1 MVNQSKTSNNKQL
14 NPWKW
19 AFWLLLLAIT
29 SVIIGFYLFIQT
41 STREETATPS
51 SNTTTNV
58 ADDVITAEADLSTMS
73 FNQLVTAVIGGD
85 NVPYQLTVGD
95 QVSFSGTLDALGTE
109 VVYTME
115 GQPSVMED
123 GNIAIDVTNIVLAG
137 LQLPTSTALALFQLT
152 LPTDL
157 PLQVLARESQI
168 IIRLDQ
174 VSNESDFTIRA
185 SDIDLANGRI
195 NIFLDVPLSYITS
208 QIEAEA
214 NSDQ

>member
-1 MVNQSKTSNNKQL
+1 MNQSKTSNNKRL

-29 SVIIGFYLFIQT
+29 SVIIGFFLFIQT

-174 VSNESDFTIRA
+174 VSNEMDFTIRA

>member
-1 MVNQSKTSNNKQL
+1 MNQSKTSNNKRL

-174 VSNESDFTIRA
+174 VSNEMDFTIRA

>member
-1 MVNQSKTSNNKQL
+1 MNQSKTSNNKRL

-174 VSNESDFTIRA
+174 VSNEMDFTIRA

-208 QIEAEA
+208 QIESEA

>member
-1 MVNQSKTSNNKQL
+1 MVNQSKTSNNKRL

-174 VSNESDFTIRA
+174 VSNEMDFTIRA

>member
-1 MVNQSKTSNNKQL
+1 MNQSKTSNNKRL

-137 LQLPTSTALALFQLT
+137 L
-152 LPTDL
+152 
-157 PLQVLARESQI
+157 
-168 IIRLDQ
+168 
-174 VSNESDFTIRA
+174 
-185 SDIDLANGRI
+185 
-195 NIFLDVPLSYITS
+195 
-208 QIEAEA
+208 
-214 NSDQ
+214 

>member
-1 MVNQSKTSNNKQL
+1 MGL
-14 NPWKW
+14 
-19 AFWLLLLAIT
+19 WLLLLAIT

-174 VSNESDFTIRA
+174 VSNEMDFTIRA

>member
-1 MVNQSKTSNNKQL
+1 MVNQSKTSNNKRL

-29 SVIIGFYLFIQT
+29 SVIIGFFLFIQT

-174 VSNESDFTIRA
+174 VSNEMDFTIRA